1 MVKLE
6 DLRSYTGHKV
16 TSVQVGQVVK
26 TQKADQNIWE
36 FWVVEAQAIG
46 ECVLTPIIGDFSRA
60 PITLK

>member
-16 TSVQVGQVVK
+16 TSLQIGQVVK
-26 TQKADQNIWE
+26 YDGG

-46 ECVLTPIIGDFSRA
+46 ECVLA
-60 PITLK
+60 PIVKDSCRDPITIA